1 MDLRSEPRFPTDEPV
16 RVTVL
21 GGTKFEANGRIVN
34 VSGRGMRLRINAR
47 VPVGA
52 AIRVDVDGSLLLGEV
67 AYCQA
72 DGEFFAVG
80 LQLEQ
85 ALTISEEL
93 SRLMRRLM
101 EESAGAAPD
110 GTVASHPRMA

>member
-21 GGTKFEANGRIVN
+21 GGTKIEADGRIVN
-34 VSGRGMRLRINAR
+34 ISGRGMRLLINTQ
-47 VPVGA
+47 VPAGA

-67 AYCQA
+67 AYCYA
-72 DGEFFAVG
+72 DGEQYAVG

-93 SRLMRRLM
+93 SRLMRRLI
-101 EESAGAAPD
+101 EESANVAPD
-110 GTVASHPRMA
+110 GRVAGQSRMA

>member
-16 RVTVL
+16 KVTVL
-21 GGTKFEANGRIVN
+21 GDSKVEIDGRIVN

-52 AIRVDVDGSLLLGEV
+52 AIRVDVGGSVLLGEA

-72 DGEFFAVG
+72 DGDAYAAG

-93 SRLMRRLM
+93 SRLMRRLL
-101 EESAGAAPD
+101 EESAGYD
-110 GTVASHPRMA
+110 TGTNVARSTPLA